1 MATQWNTFPIEFRGG
16 LISNLSALQ
25 QGANAVGSAT
35 ILQNFEANK
44 EGGYSK
50 IKGFEKFSSSTVPGT
65 GEVLGLKVI
74 SSGRYVVAR
83 KNASNNT
90 VYFYGTGNAWQSM
103 TNNVST
109 LTNGGKVRHVEFNFD
124 GDDKVIF
131 VDGVNYP
138 AVYNTSGNT
147 IFFMNQTD
155 HSPDISGALHVTI
168 FKNTA
173 FYAVGSDLIFTAPN
187 TVDDFSVANGAG
199 TINVGYD
206 ITGMAVFR
214 EQLIVFTN
222 SSIKKITGS
231 TSADFLMSPITD
243 SIGCIDGD
251 TIQEVGGDI
260 MYLAPDGIRLLSAT
274 DRIGDFALDVAS
286 DRIFKDS
293 SDFLNSTSNF
303 SSVVIREKAQYR
315 IFGYIPSEQKEVA
328 KGLIA
333 TKFITQG
340 AEGIQWSTTKGI
352 KAYVVD
358 SRYSGNRETIA
369 FANEDGYVYTM
380 NTGNSF
386 DGTNIESI
394 FESPYMPISDPQIRK
409 TFYKMTLYTD
419 PTGSME
425 LDVNLKFDFSSPNNN
440 ATIQPDVIIVS
451 STSTGVFSYGAD
463 SSTYGQ
469 QDPTDPTQVD
479 TTWAD
484 YDPTKTYATYGGEV
498 DKVYNKNVI
507 GSGKTVALRIEDF
520 TTNPTY
526 TLDTAILEFTQEDRQ

>member
-50 IKGFEKFSSSTVPGT
+50 IKGFEKFSTSTVPGN
-65 GEVLGLKVI
+65 GPVVGLKVI

-83 KNASNNT
+83 RDTSSNT
-90 VYFYGTGNAWQSM
+90 VYYYGTGGAWQSM
-103 TNNVST
+103 VNNVST
-109 LTNGGKVRHVEFNFD
+109 LTNGGKVRHAEFNFD

-147 IFFMNQTD
+147 IFFMD
-155 HSPDISGALHVTI
+155 AVSHSPDISGALHVTI

-231 TSADFLMSPITD
+231 TSADFLMAPITD
-243 SIGCIDGD
+243 SIGCINGD

-286 DRIFKDS
+286 DKIFKDAS
-293 SDFLNSTSNF
+293 VFLDSATNF

-315 IFGYIPSEQKEVA
+315 IFAHIASEQKDVA
-328 KGLIA
+328 RGLIA

-340 AEGIQWSTTKGI
+340 ASGIQWSTTKGI
-352 KAYVVD
+352 KAYVTD
-358 SRYSGNRETIA
+358 SRYFNNQEIIA

-380 NTGNSF
+380 NTGNNF
-386 DGTNIESI
+386 DGANIEAI
-394 FESPYMPISDPQIRK
+394 YESPYMPISDPQIRK

-419 PTGSME
+419 PTGNME
-425 LDVNLKFDFSSPNNN
+425 LTANLKFDFASPNNN
-440 ATIQPDVIIVS
+440 RTLQPNTINIS
-451 STSTGVFSYGAD
+451 STTSGVFEYGAAI
-463 SSTYGQ
+463 SVFGT
-469 QDPTDPTQVD
+469 
-479 TTWAD
+479 
-484 YDPTKTYATYGGEV
+484 ATYGGEV
-498 DKVYNKNVI
+498 DQVYNNNVV
-507 GSGKTVALRIEDF
+507 GSGKTIAIRIEDF
-520 TTNPTY
+520 STNPTF

>member
-1 MATQWNTFPIEFRGG
+1 MATQWNTFPIEFKGG

-50 IKGFEKFSSSTVPGT
+50 IRGFEKFSTSTVPGQ
-65 GEVLGLKVI
+65 GEVVGLKVI

-90 VYFYGTGNAWQSM
+90 VYYYGTGGTWQSM
-103 TNNVST
+103 SGNTST
-109 LTNGGKVRHVEFNFD
+109 LTNGGKVRHAEFNFD

-131 VDGVNYP
+131 VDGVNFP

-147 IFFMNQTD
+147 IFFMNASD
-155 HSPDISGALHVTI
+155 HSSDISGALHVTI

-187 TVDDFSVANGAG
+187 TVDDFNVANGAG

-222 SSIKKITGS
+222 SLIEKITGS
-231 TSADFLMSPITD
+231 TAADFQMAPITD
-243 SIGCIDGD
+243 SIGCINGD

-286 DRIFKDS
+286 DRIFKDAAILLDS
-293 SDFLNSTSNF
+293 SSNF
-303 SSVVIREKAQYR
+303 SSVVLREKAQYR
-315 IFGYIPSEQKEVA
+315 IFGYISSEQKEVA
-328 KGLIA
+328 RGLIA

-340 AEGIQWSTTKGI
+340 ASGIQWSTTKGI
-352 KAYVVD
+352 KAYVAD
-358 SRYSGNRETIA
+358 SRYFNSQEVVA
-369 FANEDGYVYTM
+369 FANADGYVYTM
-380 NTGNSF
+380 NTGNNF
-386 DGTNIESI
+386 DGSHIEAI
-394 FESPYMPISDPQIRK
+394 YESPYMPITDPQIRK
-409 TFYKMTLYTD
+409 TFYKMTLYTN
-419 PTGSME
+419 PTGNMN
-425 LDVNLKFDFSSPNNN
+425 LDVNLKYDFDSPNNSQ
-440 ATIQPDVIIVS
+440 TIQPDTITIT
-451 STSTGVFSYGAD
+451 STSSGVFSYGAANAVFG
-463 SSTYGQ
+463 TATFGG
-469 QDPTDPTQVD
+469 QVD
-479 TTWAD
+479 Q
-484 YDPTKTYATYGGEV
+484 
-498 DKVYNKNVI
+498 VYNKNII
-507 GSGKTVALRIEDF
+507 GSGKTVAIRIEDLSS
-520 TTNPTY
+520 NPTY
-526 TLDTAILEFTQEDRQ
+526 TLDTAILEFSQEDRQ

>member
-25 QGANAVGSAT
+25 QGSNAVGSAT

-50 IKGFEKFSSSTVPGT
+50 IRGFEKFSTSTVPGS
-65 GEVLGLKVI
+65 GPILGLKVI

-83 KNASNNT
+83 HNASYNT
-90 VYFYGTGNAWQSM
+90 VYYYGTGTTWQTM
-103 TNNVST
+103 ANNTST

-286 DRIFKDS
+286 DRIFKDASTFLS
-293 SDFLNSTSNF
+293 SGSIY
-303 SSVVIREKAQYR
+303 SSCVIREKAQYR
-315 IFGYIPSEQKEVA
+315 IFSYISSEQKDVA
-328 KGLIA
+328 RGLIA

-340 AEGIQWSTTKGI
+340 SQGIQWSTTKGI
-352 KAYVVD
+352 KAYVAD
-358 SRYSGNRETIA
+358 SRYFSNQEIVA
-369 FANEDGYVYTM
+369 FANDDGYVYTM
-380 NTGNSF
+380 GTGNSF
-386 DGTNIESI
+386 DGSNIEAI
-394 FESPYMPISDPQIRK
+394 YESPYMPIADPQIRK
-409 TFYKMTLYTD
+409 TFYKMTLYTE
-419 PTGSME
+419 PTGNMQ
-425 LDVNLKFDFSSPNNN
+425 LDLNLKFDFDSPNNRS
-440 ATIQPDVIIVS
+440 TIQPNTLVIG
-451 STSTGVFSYGAD
+451 STNVGVFEYGAANANMGQADPND
-463 SSTYGQ
+463 S
-469 QDPTDPTQVD
+469 TQVD
-479 TTWAD
+479 TSWAG
-484 YDPTKTYATYGGEV
+484 YDPNTLYATYGGEI

-507 GSGKTVALRIEDF
+507 GSGKTIAIRIEDS

>member
-25 QGANAVGSAT
+25 QGSNAVGSAT
-35 ILQNFEANK
+35 ILQNFESNK

-50 IKGFEKFSSSTVPGT
+50 IRGFEKFSTSTVPGS
-65 GEVLGLKVI
+65 GPIVALKVI

-90 VYFYGTGNAWQSM
+90 VYFYGTGSTWQTM
-103 TNNVST
+103 ANNTST

-147 IFFMNQTD
+147 ISFMSAAN
-155 HSPDISGALHVTI
+155 SPDISGALHVTI

-231 TSADFLMSPITD
+231 TAADFLMAPITD
-243 SIGCIDGD
+243 SIGCINGD
-251 TIQEVGGDI
+251 TIQEVGGDV

-286 DRIFKDS
+286 DTIFKDAS
-293 SDFLNSTSNF
+293 TFLNSASNF
-303 SSVVIREKAQYR
+303 SSAVIREKAQYR
-315 IFGYIPSEQKEVA
+315 IFAYITSEQHEA
-328 KGLIA
+328 ARGLIA

-340 AEGIQWSTTKGI
+340 ASGIQWSTTKGI
-352 KAYVVD
+352 KAYVSD
-358 SRYSGNRETIA
+358 SRYFSNQEVIA

-386 DGTNIESI
+386 DGDPIEAI
-394 FESPYMPISDPQIRK
+394 YESPYMPISDPQLRK
-409 TFYKMTLYTD
+409 SFYKMTLYTE
-419 PTGSME
+419 PTGNMQ
-425 LDVNLKFDFSSPNNN
+425 LDLNLKFDFDSPNNR
-440 ATIQPDVIIVS
+440 ATIQPDTITIG
-451 STSTGVFSYGAD
+451 STNSGIFEYGA
-463 SSTYGQ
+463 
-469 QDPTDPTQVD
+469 
-479 TTWAD
+479 AD
-484 YDPTKTYATYGGEV
+484 AVFGTATYGGEI

-507 GSGKTVALRIEDF
+507 GSGKTVAIRIED
-520 TTNPTY
+520 TSTNPTY

>member
-25 QGANAVGSAT
+25 QGSNAVGSAT

-50 IKGFEKFSSSTVPGT
+50 IKGFEKFSTSTVPGT
-65 GEVLGLKVI
+65 GPVVGLKVI

-83 KNASNNT
+83 RDASSNT
-90 VYFYGTGNAWQSM
+90 IYYYGTGGAWQSM
-103 TNNVST
+103 ANNVST
-109 LTNGGKVRHVEFNFD
+109 LTNGGKVRHAEFNFD

-147 IFFMNQTD
+147 ISFMSAADSTD
-155 HSPDISGALHVTI
+155 VVGASFVII

-173 FYAVGSDLIFTAPN
+173 FYAVGSDLIFTAPS
-187 TVDDFSVANGAG
+187 TVDDFSPANGAG

-206 ITGMAVFR
+206 ITGLAVFR
-214 EQLIVFTN
+214 DQLIIFTTN
-222 SSIKKITGS
+222 SIKKLTGAS
-231 TSADFLMSPITD
+231 FADFLVSPITD
-243 SIGCIDGD
+243 SIGCINGD

-286 DRIFKDS
+286 DRIFKDAS
-293 SDFLNSTSNF
+293 IFLESASNF

-315 IFGYIPSEQKEVA
+315 IFAHIASEQNNVA
-328 KGLIA
+328 RGLIA

-340 AEGIQWSTTKGI
+340 AAGIQWSTTKGI
-352 KAYVVD
+352 KAYVAD
-358 SRYSGNRETIA
+358 SRYFNDQEIIA
-369 FANEDGYVYTM
+369 FANGDGYVYTM
-380 NTGNSF
+380 NTGNDF
-386 DGTNIESI
+386 DGANIEAVY
-394 FESPYMPISDPQIRK
+394 ESPYMPISDPQIRK

-419 PTGSME
+419 PTGNME
-425 LDVNLKFDFSSPNNN
+425 LTANLKFDFASPNNN
-440 ATIQPDVIIVS
+440 RTLQPNTITIS
-451 STSTGVFSYGAD
+451 STSSGVVEYGAANAVFG
-463 SSTYGQ
+463 T
-469 QDPTDPTQVD
+469 
-479 TTWAD
+479 
-484 YDPTKTYATYGGEV
+484 ATYGGEV
-498 DKVYNKNVI
+498 DQVYNNNVV
-507 GSGKTVALRIEDF
+507 GSGKTVAIRIEDF
-520 TTNPTY
+520 STNPTF

>member
-25 QGANAVGSAT
+25 QGSNAIGSAT

-50 IKGFEKFSSSTVPGT
+50 IRGFEKFSTSTVPGT
-65 GEVLGLKVI
+65 GPVVGLKVI

-83 KNASNNT
+83 RDASSNT
-90 VYFYGTGNAWQSM
+90 VYYYGTGGAWQSM
-103 TNNVST
+103 ANNVST
-109 LTNGGKVRHVEFNFD
+109 LTNGGKVRHAEFNFD

-138 AVYNTSGNT
+138 AVYNTAGNT
-147 IFFMNQTD
+147 IFFMDAVN

-243 SIGCIDGD
+243 SIGCINGD

-286 DRIFKDS
+286 DKIFKDAS
-293 SDFLNSTSNF
+293 VFLDSASNF

-315 IFGYIPSEQKEVA
+315 IFAYISSEQNEVA
-328 KGLIA
+328 RGLIA

-340 AEGIQWSTTKGI
+340 ATGIQWSTTKGI
-352 KAYVVD
+352 KAYVTD
-358 SRYSGNRETIA
+358 SRYFNNQEIIA
-369 FANEDGYVYTM
+369 FANGDGYVYTM
-380 NTGNSF
+380 NTGNDF
-386 DGTNIESI
+386 DGGNIEAVY
-394 FESPYMPISDPQIRK
+394 ESPYMPISDPQIRK

-419 PTGSME
+419 PTGNME
-425 LDVNLKFDFSSPNNN
+425 LTANLKFDFASPNNRRTLQPN
-440 ATIQPDVIIVS
+440 TITIS
-451 STSTGVFSYGAD
+451 STSSGVFEYGAANAVFGT
-463 SSTYGQ
+463 S
-469 QDPTDPTQVD
+469 
-479 TTWAD
+479 
-484 YDPTKTYATYGGEV
+484 TYGGEV
-498 DKVYNKNVI
+498 DQVYNNNVV
-507 GSGKTVALRIEDF
+507 GSGKTVAIRIEDF
-520 TTNPTY
+520 STNPTF